1 MSADPRYQPGRET
14 CREAASSACTRF
26 TPSGVDMRNRQSA
39 NLMYYSRNEDR
50 RVSID
55 RVNSAA
61 HTPRKRRVGPSAH
74 STINHL
80 VTVWFGYFPA
90 TGAGG
95 SKIVPVPS
103 ILYGEVDCQSSL
115 FRQLRPELDRMRAN
129 SGVWNAISTAG
140 QIRKGCPCV
149 EALCGNQLHRV
160 RASVRKQQSCDPR
173 PSCAGDVSEIR
184 AHLRRNDRL

>member
-1 MSADPRYQPGRET
+1 
-14 CREAASSACTRF
+14 
-26 TPSGVDMRNRQSA
+26 MRNRQSA
-39 NLMYYSRNEDR
+39 NLTYYSRNEDS

-61 HTPRKRRVGPSAH
+61 HTPRKSRVGPSAR

-140 QIRKGCPCV
+140 QFRKGCPCV

-160 RASVRKQQSCDPR
+160 RASVRKQQSVCLLHR
-173 PSCAGDVSEIR
+173 CVREQSYRLVRVQSEYSSLQQVMLAVI
-184 AHLRRNDRL
+184 LVLVVGTG